1 MTTVNND
8 ATRGSNTLSDD
19 SIAAARPVN
28 LNDMSELQN
37 NFISLMVAQIQYQDP
52 TNPVDSTQFINQYS
66 QLSQVQSLENLS
78 TIQKNSLVLAD
89 NLQNLT
95 AAGLVGQQV
104 MVASDSVELQGE
116 SIHGQV
122 TLEHSSGTTT
132 LQLTDAAGQVTEVQ
146 LGPQEPGL
154 VTFDIDPRALGL
166 PDGAYQVAVKTGS
179 DELPQVEIGG
189 NVRNVRVSNNG
200 PVLEVDGVG
209 SVPFYNIVE
218 FGLNRA
224 AV

>member
-1 MTTVNND
+1 MASVNATTS
-8 ATRGSNTLSDD
+8 GSSTLDND
-19 SIAAARPVN
+19 SIAAAQTVN
-28 LNDMSELQN
+28 LNDVSQLEN

-104 MVASDSVELQGE
+104 MVAADSVELAGE
-116 SIHGQV
+116 KLAGQV
-122 TLEHSSGTTT
+122 SLAHASTTTT
-132 LQLTDAAGQVTEVQ
+132 LQLTDASGKVTEVQ
-146 LGPQEPGL
+146 LGPQEAGL
-154 VTFDIDPRALGL
+154 VSFDIDPAALGL
-166 PDGAYQVAVKTGS
+166 ADGTYQVAVKTGS
-179 DELPQVEIGG
+179 GETPQVEVGG
-189 NVRNVRVSNNG
+189 TVRHVRVSSEG

-218 FGLNRA
+218 FGSSSRA
-224 AV
+224 A